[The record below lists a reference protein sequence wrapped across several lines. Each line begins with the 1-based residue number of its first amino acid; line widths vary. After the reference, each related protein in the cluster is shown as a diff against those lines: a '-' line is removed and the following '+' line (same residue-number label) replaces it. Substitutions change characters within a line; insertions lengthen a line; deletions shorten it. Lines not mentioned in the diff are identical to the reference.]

1 MKKTE
6 FSEFASALTP
16 FFMGGMKPE
25 EFTREL
31 FMHIYLP
38 DTDDENPVDD
48 TQSRTFKSYYY
59 GDTDISKLAKKI
71 CGSLDKTE
79 FAEYLYLDAD
89 DSIDNLCRVFKDK
102 CAGITAENY
111 GELLAARFQEIIT
124 NAAQPK
130 RKKKSASLGGGAN
143 ALSTTDSLKDKYGIS
158 LVAEVMSTC
167 PNVGCTNS
175 LFVRAGKQ
183 ISPNYDVVA
192 IDPSISTEDESN
204 LIAMCPSCAKKYQM
218 QHDAV
223 RMAQVSA
230 IKKRFVELAEIQEV
244 TANQNIEEEIVTV
257 LSKIPSLP
265 YRTDIDLN
273 YEPVPIKNKVMPDSP
288 ELLAQI
294 KVWVNLHYMD
304 VHETLQE
311 LNQQGKNRFEPFCLQ
326 VRLNFLN
333 LNSMGLSQRQIY
345 DGIVD
350 WLQKATGGDRHAC
363 EVVTAYFVQ
372 KCEVF
377 DVIAE

>member
-1 MKKTE
+1 MGKTE

-16 FFMGGMKPE
+16 FFIGGMKPE
-25 EFTREL
+25 EFSKEL

-38 DTDDENPVDD
+38 GTDDKNPVDD
-48 TQSRTFKSYYY
+48 TLPRTFKSYYY
-59 GDTDISKLAKKI
+59 GDTDISKLAKQI
-71 CGSLDKTE
+71 CGSLDKAT

-89 DSIDNLCRVFKDK
+89 DSIDNLCRVFSNE
-102 CAGITAENY
+102 CAGITSENY
-111 GELLAARFQEIIT
+111 GALLATHFEEIIT
-124 NAAQPK
+124 KAAKPQ
-130 RKKKSASLGGGAN
+130 RKKKSASLNSGAT
-143 ALSTTDSLKDKYGIS
+143 ALNTTNSLKDRFGIS

-167 PNVGCTNS
+167 PNIGCTNS

-183 ISPNYDVVA
+183 IAPNYDVVT
-192 IDPSISTEDESN
+192 IDPSISTEEESN

-223 RMAQVSA
+223 HMAQVSA
-230 IKKRFVELAEIQEV
+230 IKKRFIELAEIQEV

-265 YRTDIDLN
+265 YRNDVDLN

-304 VHETLQE
+304 VHDTLQQ
-311 LNQQGKNRFEPFCLQ
+311 LNQQGKNRFEPFCVQ

-333 LNSMGLSQRQIY
+333 LSSKGLSQRQIY
-345 DGIVD
+345 DGIVE
-350 WLQKATGGDRHAC
+350 WLQKATNGDRHAC